1 MIIADQEQKRREK
14 ERAER
19 QNARSNVVASAE
31 MAPPPAMDYMPMPD
45 YDYPVDI
52 PPPVDYM
59 PMEPEPPVVETG
71 LVMNEPSLA
80 PCEREILGFILEHGC
95 TDLEFD
101 RDSKYYAGGEN
112 VNVAEFIDGI
122 LADDEAEF
130 ANLPYRKVYD
140 EYFRMYDDG
149 LSQEQIQTRL
159 LNSMDETVRDVA
171 RDLLI
176 EKHQI
181 TVKNYEDSL
190 TAVTTRLVQYVPR
203 SLLVYQSR
211 KVDLILK
218 DLMAELTTEADEARQ
233 VELLTKISEFNKAR
247 TRLNNELGRV

>member
-1 MIIADQEQKRREK
+1 
-14 ERAER
+14 
-19 QNARSNVVASAE
+19 
-31 MAPPPAMDYMPMPD
+31 
-45 YDYPVDI
+45 
-52 PPPVDYM
+52 M
-59 PMEPEPPVVETG
+59 PMEQMPAVQTG
-71 LVMNEPSLA
+71 IVMNEPSLA
-80 PCEREILGFILEHGC
+80 PCEREILGFILEEGC
-95 TDLEFD
+95 TSLDFD
-101 RDSKYYAGGEN
+101 RDSKYFIEGESIS
-112 VNVAEFIDGI
+112 VAEFIDGI
-122 LADDEAEF
+122 LADDDAEF

-159 LNSMDETVRDVA
+159 LNSMDETVAEVA

-203 SLLVYQSR
+203 ALLVYQSR
-211 KVDLILK
+211 KVELILK
-218 DLMAELTTEADEARQ
+218 GLMADLTAETDEARQ
-233 VELLTKISEFNKAR
+233 VELLTKISDFNKAR

>member
-1 MIIADQEQKRREK
+1 M
-14 ERAER
+14 
-19 QNARSNVVASAE
+19 
-31 MAPPPAMDYMPMPD
+31 
-45 YDYPVDI
+45 
-52 PPPVDYM
+52 
-59 PMEPEPPVVETG
+59 
-71 LVMNEPSLA
+71 
-80 PCEREILGFILEHGC
+80 
-95 TDLEFD
+95 
-101 RDSKYYAGGEN
+101 
-112 VNVAEFIDGI
+112 AEFIDGI
-122 LADDEAEF
+122 LADDDAEF

-159 LNSMDETVRDVA
+159 LNSMDETVAEVA

-203 SLLVYQSR
+203 ALLVYQSR
-211 KVDLILK
+211 KVELILK
-218 DLMAELTTEADEARQ
+218 GLMADLTAETDEARQ
-233 VELLTKISEFNKAR
+233 VELLTKISDFNKAR